1 MGSLDKLVAV
11 DVRKHWPHETDFSK
25 WLSESD
31 NLQSLGDEIGMDLAL
46 IGTEVAVGSFS
57 VDILARD
64 KGNDHKVVIENQFA
78 TTNHD
83 HLGKI
88 ITYGA
93 GHEAQTIV
101 WIFES
106 IREEHRRALDWLN
119 EHTGEGVSLFGVELE
134 LWKIGSSDPAP
145 RFNVVS
151 RPNDWAKVVRRQA
164 TAEELSDGQQDQL
177 AFWTGLK
184 EYAAEHH
191 PGMRLQTPRPQ
202 HWFDVSIGTSRA
214 HVALT
219 MNRPEQR
226 LACELYIPDD
236 KELYAALLKGKASI
250 EEKVGV
256 KMEWRDL
263 RKACRIIQA
272 TQGFDIGNQAEQ
284 VTHYKW
290 LLERATLFKQTFS
303 DLIQEFEANGP
314 SA

>member
-119 EHTGEGVSLFGVELE
+119 ENTGEGVSFFGVELE
-134 LWKIGSSDPAP
+134 LWRIGSSDPAP

-191 PGMRLQTPRPQ
+191 SGMRLQTPRPQ

-290 LLERATLFKQTFS
+290 LLERATLFKKTFS
-303 DLIQEFEANGP
+303 DLIQEFEASGP